1 MIKSSQSMPIT
12 APLYV
17 PMTLK
22 SSHIYWSPS
31 VEVSFPLVISQPSWK
46 TGNGRCLAVSSK
58 KSICLLIPMSPQ
70 EWRKTSE
77 RNLMTWFHFFPG
89 SGQFHFLFKST
100 LKRKTL
106 LTEHLRRWGCN
117 HPPQE
122 IWHLFWK
129 QVWVLKEACLTQS
142 LDIQSLRGRNS

>member
-1 MIKSSQSMPIT
+1 MMTPSQSMPTT

-22 SSHIYWSPS
+22 SSHVYWAPS
-31 VEVSFPLVISQPSWK
+31 VEVSFPSWFPSHHGRLQMADAFSVI
-46 TGNGRCLAVSSK
+46 K
-58 KSICLLIPMSPQ
+58 KCICLSIPMSPQ

-89 SGQFHFLFKST
+89 SGQLHFLFKST
-100 LKRKTL
+100 LKQKTL
-106 LTEHLRRWGCN
+106 QTEHLRWWGCN

-122 IWHLFWK
+122 IWRLFWK
-129 QVWVLKEACLTQS
+129 QVWVLKEAWLTQS
-142 LDIQSLRGRNS
+142 LNIQSLWGRNS